1 MLQLRMED
9 QKDCEWTWAF
19 SCDGNGCLAAM
30 EHEAGIEWV
39 PGLRLGSRHGFG
51 SGCGFGSGY

>member
-1 MLQLRMED
+1 MVWLRVED
-9 QKDCEWTWAF
+9 QWDHDLTWVLG
-19 SCDGNGCLAAM
+19 CDGNGHLAAM

-39 PGLRLGSRHGFG
+39 CGLRLR